1 MSLSNDERKAIVEF
15 WIEKALRAYEQAKG
29 VIPLEY
35 WETIANRLYYAAY
48 NAVSALL
55 IANGDNAQTHAGV
68 THLFGMRFVNTG
80 VCPKDDGRLYHK
92 LFTMRQTGDYD
103 DTYGLSD
110 IDVLPL
116 VEPAGEFIKKI
127 VDMAKKKLQS
137 QPDDNKDR

>member
-1 MSLSNDERKAIVEF
+1 MSLSSEERKAIVEF
-15 WIEKALRAYEQAKG
+15 RIEKSLRAYEQAKG

-55 IANGDNAQTHAGV
+55 IANGDVAQTHSGV
-68 THLFGMRFVNTG
+68 IHLFGMRFVKSG
-80 VCPKDDGRLYHK
+80 LCSKEDGRLYHR

-116 VEPAGEFIKKI
+116 VEPAGEFIEKVI
-127 VDMAKKKLQS
+127 GMAQKLLI
-137 QPDDNKDR
+137 P

>member
-1 MSLSNDERKAIVEF
+1 MSLSNEERKAIVESR
-15 WIEKALRAYEQAKG
+15 IEKALRAYEQAKG
-29 VIPLEY
+29 VIPLGY

-80 VCPKDDGRLYHK
+80 ICSKDDGRLYHK

-127 VDMAKKKLQS
+127 VDMAKEKLLDL
-137 QPDDNKDR
+137 PDSHDE

>member
-15 WIEKALRAYEQAKG
+15 RIEKALRAYEQAKG

-127 VDMAKKKLQS
+127 VDLAKKKLQS